1 MSDTCRAVVFHGDG
15 TWVLRDDFT
24 VPTPPP
30 GGAVL
35 AVEAVGLC
43 HSDVAQLAGHK
54 HVPGE
59 VCPVVPGHEIVGRVH
74 ALADDADL
82 GVDVGDRVAV
92 DIVWYG
98 PPRDGNPFGVRCYG
112 YSFGLDE
119 GAGLWG
125 GYGEYMAVLPGTHLA
140 RLTDDLSAAELTLFE
155 PLSNMVAWLGQA
167 GFQAGQTVVIQGP
180 GHMGL
185 TCAAYAKSLGAAQVI
200 VTGTAEDASRLA
212 VALEVGADHAIDVTV
227 DDPVEAVM
235 DLTDGFGA
243 SLAVDLASAPGT
255 PDLCFDMV
263 HHRATVIWAGMKDRK
278 AVPVVTDKV
287 VMKGLR
293 VMGGAGGDAASVD
306 KAARILNQGGFP
318 TAPLLGTVVGLDE
331 IDRAM
336 ALLHREGDEDA
347 VRAVLRHEH

>member
-1 MSDTCRAVVFHGDG
+1 MPDTCRAVVFHGDG

-43 HSDVAQLAGHK
+43 HSDVAQLAGQK

-74 ALADDADL
+74 ALADDAEL
-82 GVDVGDRVAV
+82 GVEVGDRVAV
-92 DIVWYG
+92 DIVWFG
-98 PPRDGNPFGVRCYG
+98 PPYEGNPFGVRCYG

-140 RLTDDLSAAELTLFE
+140 RLTDEVTAAELTLFE
-155 PLSNMVAWLGQA
+155 PLSNMVAWLGRAQ
-167 GFQAGQTVVIQGP
+167 FQAGQTIVIQGP

-185 TCAAYAKSLGAAQVI
+185 TCAAYAKRLGAAQVI
-200 VTGTAEDASRLA
+200 VTGTGEDASRLA
-212 VALEVGADHAIDVTV
+212 VALEVGADHAIDVTA

-235 DLTDGFGA
+235 DLTGGFGA
-243 SLAVDLASAPGT
+243 SLAVDLASAPIT
-255 PDLCFDMV
+255 PGLCFDLV
-263 HHRATVIWAGMKDRK
+263 HQRGTVVWAGLKDRQ
-278 AVPVVTDKV
+278 AVPVVSDKV
-287 VMKGLR
+287 VMKGLT
-293 VMGGAGGDAASVD
+293 VLGGAGGDVASVD
-306 KAARILNQGGFP
+306 EAARILNEGDFP
-318 TAPLLGTVVGLDE
+318 TGPLLGTVVGLEDV
-331 IDRAM
+331 DRAM
-336 ALLHREGDEDA
+336 ALLHRDGDEDS
-347 VRAVLRHEH
+347 VRAVLQHSH

>member
-1 MSDTCRAVVFHGDG
+1 MTDTCRAVVFGGDG
-15 TWVLRDDFT
+15 TWKLRHDFS

-59 VCPVVPGHEIVGRVH
+59 VSPVVPGHEIVGRVH

-82 GVDVGDRVAV
+82 GVAVGDRVAV

-98 PPRDGNPFGVRCYG
+98 PPSEDNPFGVRCYG

-125 GYGEYMAVLPGTHLA
+125 GYGEYMAVLAGTHLA
-140 RLTDDLSAAELTLFE
+140 KLTEDVSAEELTLFE

-167 GFQAGQTVVIQGP
+167 GFQAGQTIVIQGP

-185 TCAAYAKSLGAAQVI
+185 TCAAYAKSLGAAKVI
-200 VTGTAEDASRLA
+200 VTGTSDDRMRLD
-212 VALEVGADHAIDVTV
+212 VALEVGADHVIDVMV
-227 DDPVEAVM
+227 DDPVDMVM
-235 DLTDGFGA
+235 DLTGRFGA
-243 SLAVDLASAPGT
+243 SPAVGLASGPGS
-255 PDLCFDMV
+255 PCLCF
-263 HHRATVIWAGMKDRK
+263 
-278 AVPVVTDKV
+278 
-287 VMKGLR
+287 
-293 VMGGAGGDAASVD
+293 
-306 KAARILNQGGFP
+306 
-318 TAPLLGTVVGLDE
+318 
-331 IDRAM
+331 
-336 ALLHREGDEDA
+336 
-347 VRAVLRHEH
+347 